1 MGVAQAACCRLCSSS
16 GTFGAPR
23 DPRPHD
29 TPMADAELPTYLTRG
44 IALTKAQLQTS
55 LGNEL
60 LSLCRTV
67 TADGSLEPEELTSL
81 RQWLDAAAAADMPAL
96 QHLRLVIGRVLA
108 DGRITPEEYQEV
120 YRAVET
126 VLPFEDRQRAF
137 AARQQVEAAEAVIR
151 EPGANRARIGWI
163 VAALGV
169 AVAAAA
175 WLAGGWPP
183 G

>member
-1 MGVAQAACCRLCSSS
+1 
-16 GTFGAPR
+16 
-23 DPRPHD
+23 
-29 TPMADAELPTYLTRG
+29 MADAELPTYLTRG

-81 RQWLDAAAAADMPAL
+81 RQWLDDAAAADMPAL
-96 QHLRLVIGRVLA
+96 KHLRLVIGRVLA

-120 YRAVET
+120 YRAVES

-137 AARQQVEAAEAVIR
+137 AARQQVEATVAVTR
-151 EPGANRARIGWI
+151 EPGTNRARVGWI
-163 VAALGV
+163 VVALGL
-169 AVAAAA
+169 AIATAT
-175 WLAGGWPP
+175 WLAGWWPP

>member
-1 MGVAQAACCRLCSSS
+1 M
-16 GTFGAPR
+16 T
-23 DPRPHD
+23 
-29 TPMADAELPTYLTRG
+29 DAELPTYLTRG

-81 RQWLDAAAAADMPAL
+81 RQWLDDAAAADMPAL
-96 QHLRLVIGRVLA
+96 KHLRLVIGRVLA

-120 YRAVET
+120 YRAVES

-137 AARQQVEAAEAVIR
+137 AARQQVEATGAVTR
-151 EPGANRARIGWI
+151 EPGTSRARVGWI
-163 VAALGV
+163 VVALGL
-169 AVAAAA
+169 AIATAT
-175 WLAGGWPP
+175 WLAGWWPP